1 MPRSRMACYMS
12 LVLGGAFMSPKYRI
26 LGSRIHFFSALNA
39 ITIFGKGYIRTQV

>member
-12 LVLGGAFMSPKYRI
+12 LVLGGA
-26 LGSRIHFFSALNA
+26 SALNA